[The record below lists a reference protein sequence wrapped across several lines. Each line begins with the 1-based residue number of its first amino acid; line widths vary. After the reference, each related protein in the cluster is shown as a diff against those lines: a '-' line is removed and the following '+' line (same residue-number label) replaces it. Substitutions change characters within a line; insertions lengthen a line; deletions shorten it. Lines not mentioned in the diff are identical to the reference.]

1 MLEINMDD
9 VIAVI
14 QSITPQLI
22 AVAVA
27 LMLGIIVTIAINK
40 KTVTNQGMRKLV
52 RSTSWV
58 VVATA
63 AIVSISMALTGPLNN
78 MLTMAT
84 ATKHELTQ
92 ETIDKTNK
100 LAVDIEREGITL
112 LQNNDGMLPMNDAGN
127 INVFGWASTNPIYGG
142 TGSGALSDAYDTTTL
157 LDGLHDAGFKTN
169 EELTKFYTDYST
181 TRGVIAVTSADWTL
195 PEPAAGTY
203 ADELIGNAKNFSD
216 TAMVVIGRVGGE
228 GLDLPTDMK
237 ADGVTY
243 NDNSKDYE
251 DFPKGTH
258 YLELSQSEKDMI
270 DLVTKNF
277 EKVVLVYN
285 GANAFELNFAKDYPQ
300 IKSVLWVPHPGQAG
314 FEALGEVLA
323 GKTNP
328 SGRTADTFLTD
339 LTANPTWNNFGNFEY
354 DNVKEFEV
362 DSARGVRF
370 PHFVNYNEGIY
381 VGYRYYETAA
391 DEGLIDYDSVVQ
403 YPFGYGLSYTSF
415 DEKMGSVAYDT
426 ESGTISFDVT
436 VTNTG
441 DVAGKDVVEVYYNPP
456 YTNGGIE
463 KASANLVSFEKTKE
477 LEPGE
482 SETVSI
488 EFDDDDMASYDYR
501 NAKSYVL
508 ESGDYR
514 ISVRTDSHSI
524 VDEKTVNV
532 ASTITYNSED
542 NTHNGDAIVATNVFD
557 DANGGLNYLS
567 RADHFANAKEALAGP
582 VNYSMSDKDKSTFY
596 NVGNYDPT
604 KFDNDSDDMP
614 TTGARNGLRL
624 VDLRGVDYNDA
635 KWDRLLDQ
643 LTFDD
648 MDNLIANAGYQNAAI
663 KSIGKVRLS
672 DVDGPAALKDNFTG
686 VSSIGLPSNI
696 VLACSWNKDLAREY
710 GETIGDMAHEMQVS
724 GWYAPS
730 VNLHRSPF
738 AGRNFEYFSE
748 DPTLSGDLSGEQVL
762 GAADRGVYAFIKH
775 FALNEQETQ
784 RNGQLCTWA
793 NEQSIRETYLK
804 PFEMSVKEGGAQ
816 AVMSSFNYI
825 GYTYAGASSNLLQT
839 VLRDEWGFK
848 GFVLTDYFGGYGYQN
863 ADQEV
868 RAGNDSMLATTKITN
883 HITDKSA
890 TSVKA
895 MRQAAHN
902 ILYTAANSWQ
912 YANGE
917 PKVATPIWK
926 TAMYVAWGVTAVLVI
941 GLEIVAIKR
950 YLNRKKAVATVES
963 AAEPVA
969 AGPANAE

>member
-169 EELTKFYTDYST
+169 EELTKFYTNHST

-567 RADHFANAKEALAGP
+567 RTDHFANAKEALAGP

-762 GAADRGVYAFIKH
+762 GAADRGIYAFIKH

-793 NEQSIRETYLK
+793 NEQSIRELYLK
-804 PFEMSVKEGGAQ
+804 PFETVIKADGDAQ
-816 AVMSSFNYI
+816 AVMGSFNYI
-825 GYTYAGASSNLLQT
+825 GNTYSSAHTGLNQT
-839 VLRDEWGFK
+839 VLRGEWGFR
-848 GFVLTDYFGGYGYQN
+848 GFVETDYFSGSNYSYQT
-863 ADQEV
+863 ADQAI
-868 RAGNDSMLATTKITN
+868 RGGTGAMLATTETTN
-883 HITDKSA
+883 HITDHSA

-895 MRQAAHN
+895 MRAATHN
-902 ILYTAANSWQ
+902 ILYTAVNSWR
-912 YANGE
+912 YADGE
-917 PKVATPIWK
+917 PANPMPGWKVTMI
-926 TAMYVAWGVTAVLVI
+926 VVDVVLGVTLV
-941 GLEIVAIKR
+941 GLETLAIKR
-950 YLNRKKAVATVES
+950 FLSRRK
-963 AAEPVA
+963 AAA
-969 AGPANAE
+969 AK

>member
-100 LAVDIEREGITL
+100 LTVDIEREGITL

-415 DEKMGSVAYDT
+415 DEKMGSVAYDA
-426 ESGTISFDVT
+426 ESSTISFDVT

-793 NEQSIRETYLK
+793 NEQSIRELYLK
-804 PFEMSVKEGGAQ
+804 PFETVIKADGDAQ
-816 AVMSSFNYI
+816 AVMGSFNYI
-825 GYTYAGASSNLLQT
+825 GNTYSSAHTGLNQT
-839 VLRDEWGFK
+839 VLRGEWGFR
-848 GFVLTDYFGGYGYQN
+848 GFVETDYFSGSNYSYQT
-863 ADQEV
+863 ADQSI
-868 RAGNDSMLATTKITN
+868 RGGTDAMLATTETTN
-883 HITDKSA
+883 HITDHSA

-895 MRQAAHN
+895 MRAATHN
-902 ILYTAANSWQ
+902 ILYTAVNSWR
-912 YANGE
+912 YADGE
-917 PKVATPIWK
+917 PADSMPGWKVTMI
-926 TAMYVAWGVTAVLVI
+926 VVDVVLGVTLV
-941 GLEIVAIKR
+941 GLETLAIKR
-950 YLNRKKAVATVES
+950 FLSRRK
-963 AAEPVA
+963 AAA
-969 AGPANAE
+969 AK

>member
-27 LMLGIIVTIAINK
+27 LVLGIIVTIAINK

-216 TAMVVIGRVGGE
+216 TAMIVIGRVGGE

-415 DEKMGSVAYDT
+415 DEKMGSVVYDA

-542 NTHNGDAIVATNVFD
+542 NTHNDDAIVATNVFD

-567 RADHFANAKEALAGP
+567 RTDHFANAKEALAGP

-793 NEQSIRETYLK
+793 NEQSIRELYLK
-804 PFEMSVKEGGAQ
+804 PFETVIKADGDAQ
-816 AVMSSFNYI
+816 AVMGSFNYI
-825 GYTYAGASSNLLQT
+825 GNTYSSAHTGLNQT
-839 VLRDEWGFK
+839 VLRGEWGFR
-848 GFVLTDYFGGYGYQN
+848 GFVETDYFSGSNYSYQT
-863 ADQEV
+863 ADQTI
-868 RAGNDSMLATTKITN
+868 RGGTDAMLATTETTN
-883 HITDKSA
+883 HIIDHSA

-895 MRQAAHN
+895 MRAATHN
-902 ILYTAANSWQ
+902 ILYTAVNSWR
-912 YANGE
+912 YADGE
-917 PKVATPIWK
+917 PADPMPGWKVTMI
-926 TAMYVAWGVTAVLVI
+926 VVDVVLGVTLV
-941 GLEIVAIKR
+941 GLETLAIKR
-950 YLNRKKAVATVES
+950 FLSRRKT
-963 AAEPVA
+963 AAA
-969 AGPANAE
+969 K

>member
-14 QSITPQLI
+14 QSITAQLI

-40 KTVTNQGMRKLV
+40 KTVTNQGMCKLV

-157 LDGLHDAGFKTN
+157 LAGLHDAGFKTN

-391 DEGLIDYDSVVQ
+391 DEGLIDYDFVVQ
-403 YPFGYGLSYTSF
+403 YPFGHGLSYTSF
-415 DEKMGSVAYDT
+415 DEKMGSVAYDA

-542 NTHNGDAIVATNVFD
+542 NTHNDDAIVATNVFD

-793 NEQSIRETYLK
+793 NEQSIRELYLK
-804 PFEMSVKEGGAQ
+804 PFETVIKADGDAQ
-816 AVMSSFNYI
+816 AVMGSFNYI
-825 GYTYAGASSNLLQT
+825 GNTYSSAHTGLNQT
-839 VLRDEWGFK
+839 VLRGEWGFR
-848 GFVLTDYFGGYGYQN
+848 GFVETDYFSGSNYSYQT
-863 ADQEV
+863 ADQAI
-868 RAGNDSMLATTKITN
+868 RDGTDAMLATTETTN
-883 HITDKSA
+883 HITDHSA

-895 MRQAAHN
+895 MRAATHN
-902 ILYTAANSWQ
+902 ILYTAVNSWR
-912 YANGE
+912 YADGE
-917 PKVATPIWK
+917 PADPMPGWKVTMI
-926 TAMYVAWGVTAVLVI
+926 VVDVVLGVTLV
-941 GLEIVAIKR
+941 GLETLAIKR
-950 YLNRKKAVATVES
+950 FLSRRKT
-963 AAEPVA
+963 AAA
-969 AGPANAE
+969 K